1 MHLRFEYDQIGGK
14 MKELLLLWLMICLS
28 LPVMNANAEQ
38 VGKIVATATT
48 SSGSTLDIA
57 FQSTWGAFWFKS
69 IPSTA
74 VYKPFKV
81 NRDTV
86 PGLHALYFRLDRNYR
101 VPLTNV
107 LPVVNIYR
115 PGSWNDRD
123 SGRVLLGKTHLP
135 NDFVLPDATRID
147 TPNNPAILYNFN
159 THATLLLNAATRPV
173 RGGALWAY
181 ISSPKPCTHAGSG
194 LTGGYVTLTEL
205 NNGSI
210 SHALGINVWGRK
222 YLSQYGGGFVFPAD
236 RADTGYKDPNSINYY
251 GGNLPALRM
260 GSHLAIP
267 RTITQAQLG
276 ISSKEGVALFKAMQ
290 AYGVYIVDNS
300 AWDALYLQSTSDAQ
314 SILMQRQVEIFKLFS
329 ALQIVQ

>member
-1 MHLRFEYDQIGGK
+1 MRA
-14 MKELLLLWLMICLS
+14 LLMLWLMLGLIQL
-28 LPVMNANAEQ
+28 V
-38 VGKIVATATT
+38 IVAYAGPVRPTATT
-48 SSGSTLDIA
+48 VTVSSGSPLDTA
-57 FQSTWGAFWFKS
+57 FQSTWGAFWFKPVS
-69 IPSTA
+69 STA
-74 VYKPFKV
+74 VYKPVKV
-81 NRDTV
+81 NRDAV

-101 VPLTNV
+101 VRVNNV

-115 PGSWNDRD
+115 PGSWHDRD
-123 SGRVLLGKTHLP
+123 SGRILLGKTHLP
-135 NDFVLPDATRID
+135 NDFVLPDATSTD
-147 TPNNPAILYNFN
+147 TPNNPTIVYNFSN
-159 THATLLLNAATRPV
+159 QHALLLNAATRPV

-210 SHALGINVWGRK
+210 PHALGINVWGRK
-222 YLSQYGGGFVFPAD
+222 YLSQYSAGFVFPAD

-251 GGNLPALRM
+251 GGNLPELRM

-267 RTITQAQLG
+267 RTITQSQLG
-276 ISSKEGVALFKAMQ
+276 ITSKEGVALFKAMQ
-290 AYGVYIVDNS
+290 MYGVYIVDNS

-314 SILMQRQVEIFKLFS
+314 SLLMQRQVEIFKLFS